1 MGRVRSE
8 ASQSAS
14 RRQVSQ
20 KANPAQS
27 NIVNRLVDGDFARPR
42 NGQKNDKA
50 HPPIH
55 PTAHAGNLQADE
67 KRVYEFVT
75 RRFLACC
82 STNGEGQST
91 NVDIEIA
98 GEKFT
103 TSGLVILARNYLEVY
118 PYDKWA
124 DSYLPNFQQGE
135 QFMPSYCELKDGQ
148 TASPAYLTEAD
159 LVGLMDKNGIGK
171 PGRCLCQSA

>member
-1 MGRVRSE
+1 V
-8 ASQSAS
+8 
-14 RRQVSQ
+14 
-20 KANPAQS
+20 
-27 NIVNRLVDGDFARPR
+27 IILRLVEGDFQKPR

-55 PTAHAGNLQADE
+55 PTAHAGNLAGDE

-82 STNGEGQST
+82 STNAEGLST
-91 NVDIEIA
+91 NVDIEVA
-98 GEKFT
+98 GEGFS

-118 PYDKWA
+118 PYDKWS
-124 DSYLPNFQQGE
+124 DSHVPNFQQGE
-135 QFMPSYCELKDGQ
+135 RFMPSVCEMKDGQ

-171 PGRCLCQSA
+171 CSLCIPEVCCLIDRIV

>member
-1 MGRVRSE
+1 M
-8 ASQSAS
+8 
-14 RRQVSQ
+14 
-20 KANPAQS
+20 
-27 NIVNRLVDGDFARPR
+27 
-42 NGQKNDKA
+42 
-50 HPPIH
+50 
-55 PTAHAGNLQADE
+55 
-67 KRVYEFVT
+67 T

-98 GEKFT
+98 GEKFS

-135 QFMPSYCELKDGQ
+135 QFMPSVCELKDGQ

-171 PGRCLCQSA
+171 SIEYSLIPSSINH